1 MEINCNECK
10 IYKKNKSFKM
20 TMNMKHYTDISFHI
34 TMEY

>member
-1 MEINCNECK
+1 MSLTAMSEK
-10 IYKKNKSFKM
+10 STTKSFKI